1 MGARGIAAVDALP
14 AVLAPLLRRP
24 PHAGVTGLAHE
35 GQAGCKGA
43 AQAFI
48 VPLAQSGM
56 AGEVASSQ
64 AQAGT
69 LKRERGSRSRRA
81 LRSQVLRASQ

>member
-1 MGARGIAAVDALP
+1 M
-14 AVLAPLLRRP
+14 
-24 PHAGVTGLAHE
+24 AHE
-35 GQAGCKGA
+35 GHGSCKGA

-69 LKRERGSRSRRA
+69 LNENVAAAHAA
-81 LRSQVLRASQ
+81 LCAPQS

>member
-1 MGARGIAAVDALP
+1 MRSTFCAVATSTVFAALTLVAP
-14 AVLAPLLRRP
+14 AM
-24 PHAGVTGLAHE
+24 AHE
-35 GQAGCKGA
+35 GHGSCKGA

-69 LKRERGSRSRRA
+69 LNENVAAAHAA
-81 LRSQVLRASQ
+81 LCAPQS